1 MKQNAVT
8 LVAVERERERE
19 RERALFSQLIVKIN
33 LINVINKKS
42 RKLY

>member
-19 RERALFSQLIVKIN
+19 REREPYLVN
-33 LINVINKKS
+33 L
-42 RKLY
+42 L